1 MKQLELK
8 IHPPIV
14 FVICAGF
21 MWGIAQI
28 SPAIELSQ
36 VLRKISIL
44 IGSGTAIAIA
54 LSAIIAFRKVNTT
67 IDPHKPDESSSLVT
81 SGIYQ
86 YTRNPM
92 YLGLATLLCMWTI
105 YLANAYAIIGVLGFV
120 AFITQFQIKP
130 EERVLTKLFGEE
142 FTDYQQ
148 RVRRWL

>member
-8 IHPPIV
+8 IHPPVV
-14 FVICAGF
+14 FLICAGF
-21 MWGIAQI
+21 MWGIAQL
-28 SPAIELSQ
+28 SPDIELPYT
-36 VLRKISIL
+36 LRKISLL
-44 IGSGTAIAIA
+44 IGSATAIAIA
-54 LSAIIAFRKVNTT
+54 LSAIIAFRKANTT
-67 IDPHKPDESSSLVT
+67 VNPHRPDESSSLVT

-105 YLANAYAIIGVLGFV
+105 YLANAFAIIGVVCFV

-130 EERVLTKLFGEE
+130 EERMLTKLFGEK

-148 RVRRWL
+148 TVRRWL